1 MSSINTV
8 SPSIRDY
15 LLSRNLAF
23 ADTIVNNGYV
33 PNASGIGLPIQFN
46 NNPNVIPSLD
56 LEVEGT
62 FYRDLNIINN
72 EFNSTNT
79 LERVEINFNNSNVGN
94 IGEYTSNIASQSNSS
109 EFTVSSNNSRL
120 QLNNNQYLPNNI
132 QSYLVNIQNNNTIF
146 NNQRV
151 GGYLDNNGRIRGT
164 TNTNTIDSISGF
176 LTGATDFD
184 IRSSLASR
192 VLSGAGFID
201 DTELGIIGNRELIK
215 AMKAKALFNTRRE
228 VLGQVNLNP
237 LSLIMGNDFIREDY
251 SITVPSSSFGRVLD
265 VGLNILGFE
274 SPISYMDTEASI
286 FNYELNGNVA
296 YTNNWFDRN
305 TARIKNT
312 GRGQLTELFKNLNAN
327 LNPKFSNGGMRY
339 TPGYEDERIKT
350 SGVEQNLYIN
360 YDVDTRNLSNF
371 DGDLNYIGKFSKNVI
386 YNIPFSWNTKSNS
399 INVKSDLDS
408 GDLLDIRQNQT
419 DSDNVNTRKGGV
431 GMLGSNLQSG
441 VEGIRFDDKKTILGK
456 TQELFDKGIIK
467 TLLSNKG
474 MRSSGSILENTEDKG
489 GSYPMISKG
498 SAVKYL
504 NISQGGTS
512 DNPND
517 VFCRSWVNYRSYNQ
531 VGRLQKHSTINPRG
545 GIRLQNY
552 TKSVLDDNGF
562 VKFAPYSEDI
572 DKPLNEVRKY
582 MFSLENLAWANN
594 LDNLPKWEIG
604 SGDPIT
610 GTKGRIMWFPP
621 YDLNFSESV
630 SVGLDG
636 TNFIGRGEPIFTYNN
651 TERSGTLSFK
661 VIMDHPNY
669 LNDKGFQSTYNEFF
683 DDMVNSIVSGCGDIP
698 ETLNAF
704 LTKEERDE
712 IELEAAVQEQKKVL
726 KPQTPPEPF
735 NIYFPNDV
743 TKLSGGNDNSYEL
756 YEVLGSENEPYT
768 TPWQK
773 TQTGGYT
780 PGLTTQ
786 TNGFYEDRKNYG
798 LNKKWRN
805 PEFISKLKND
815 LRELCPSCRVKISGF
830 ASIHGQAESNK
841 KLSVDRAS
849 EIANWFRQNVIN
861 DEDPRIAEKRFSS
874 GEQNG
879 IGKGVT
885 GNKDLNQAVDHIDK
899 KKARFVT
906 ISFEP
911 DPTIDEINKENVK
924 KKVDKLKDKVLTNR
938 IRSRFFNE
946 SEHFKKLKLEDPIVY
961 NSLKDKIKFFHPS
974 FHSITPEGFNSRLTF
989 LHQCTRQGATLN
1001 KDGRP
1006 DNMSFGMAPVC
1017 ILRLG
1022 DFYHTKIMIDSMS
1035 IEYDNTWDLNP
1046 EGVGV
1051 QPMIAT
1057 IGLSFKFL
1065 GGHSMEGPIN
1075 RLQNAVAFNFFAN
1088 TEIYDPRADKIVL
1101 DENGGKY
1108 VNGIKKL
1115 DELLD
1120 DIGKDNDKEGVTSNL
1135 PQSETNQEKLSELE
1149 DLNTISGESLP
1160 DNSSNETLSVVGID
1174 RVGLTDV
1181 FVQESGIRLVGFDC
1195 FVKFSSSIDTLDKAN
1210 NILSNILPNN
1220 LKFSLLSPTNK
1231 VIQEFIYKPENDAN
1245 ITANY
1250 ILTNKVNFKFGNLTI
1265 NNNVGFDFN
1274 KENLSPGNYII
1285 NLSYNGKRLA
1295 STSIN
1300 VKKEN

>member
-8 SPSIRDY
+8 SPSIRDF

-23 ADTIVNNGYV
+23 ADTITNNGYL
-33 PNASGIGLPIQFN
+33 PNASGIGLPVQFN
-46 NNPNVIPSLD
+46 SNPNVLPSSD
-56 LEVEGT
+56 LEIEGS

-72 EFNSTNT
+72 EFNSSNT
-79 LERVEINFNNSNVGN
+79 LERIEINFNNSNASN
-94 IGEYTSNIASQSNSS
+94 SGEYTNNIASQSDTS
-109 EFTVSSNNSRL
+109 EFTTISNTQRL
-120 QLNNNQYLPNNI
+120 QLNNNLFLPNSI
-132 QSYLVNIQNNNTIF
+132 QSYLVNIENNNNIF

-151 GGYLDNNGRIRGT
+151 GGYLDGNGNIRGT
-164 TNTNTIDSISGF
+164 GDVNTIDTISGF

-192 VLSGAGFID
+192 VLSGFGFVN
-201 DTELGIIGNRELIK
+201 DTELGIIGNRELLK

-237 LSLIMGNDFIREDY
+237 LSLLMGNDFIREDY
-251 SITVPSSSFGRVLD
+251 SITIPSSDLGRVLD

-286 FNYELNGNVA
+286 FNYELNGNIA
-296 YTNNWFDRN
+296 YSNNWFDRN
-305 TARIKNT
+305 IARLKNT

-327 LNPKFSNGGMRY
+327 LDPKFTGGGMRY
-339 TPGYEDERIKT
+339 TPGYVDERIKT
-350 SGVEQNLYIN
+350 SGVEQKLYVN
-360 YDVDTRNLSNF
+360 FDSTTANF
-371 DGDLNYIGKFSKNVI
+371 DGDINYISKYSKNVVFD
-386 YNIPFSWNTKSNS
+386 IPFSWNTKANS
-399 INVKSDLDS
+399 ISIKNDLDG
-408 GDLLDIRQNQT
+408 GDLLDIRTNT
-419 DSDNVNTRKGGV
+419 SDNVNTRKGGA

-441 VEGIRFDDKKTILGK
+441 VESIRFEDKKTILGK

-467 TLLSNKG
+467 TLLANKG
-474 MRSSGSILENTEDKG
+474 MKASGSLLEATEDKA
-489 GSYPMISKG
+489 GSFPMVSKG
-498 SAVKYL
+498 SGVKFL
-504 NISQGGTS
+504 NISQGSNS

-531 VGRLQKHSTINPRG
+531 IGRLQKHSSINPKG
-545 GIRLQNY
+545 GIRSQNY

-562 VKFAPYSEDI
+562 VKFAPYSDDI
-572 DKPLNEVRKY
+572 DKPIGEVRKY

-621 YDLNFSESV
+621 YDLNFNESV
-630 SVGLDG
+630 SVGLDS

-651 TERSGTLSFK
+651 TERSGSLSFK

-698 ETLNAF
+698 DTLTSF

-712 IELEAAVQEQKKVL
+712 IELEAAVQEQKKIL

-743 TKLSGGNDNSYEL
+743 TKLSGGNDNSYEE
-756 YEVLGSENEPYT
+756 YEVMGSESEPYT

-773 TQTGGYT
+773 TLTGGYT
-780 PGLTTQ
+780 PGITTQ

-805 PEFISKLKND
+805 PEFISKLKSD

-830 ASIHGQAESNK
+830 ASIHGQTDSNK

-849 EIANWFRQNVIN
+849 EIANWFRENIIN

-885 GNKDLNQAVDHIDK
+885 GNKDLSQSVDHIDK
-899 KKARFVT
+899 KRARFVT

-911 DPTIDEINKENVK
+911 DPTIDEINKENIK
-924 KKVDKLKDKVLTNR
+924 KKVDNLSDKVLTNR

-961 NSLKDKIKFFHPS
+961 NSLKDKIKFFHPA

-1001 KDGRP
+1001 NDGRP

-1022 DFYHTKIMIDSMS
+1022 DFYHTKIMIESMS
-1035 IEYDNTWDLNP
+1035 IDYENTWDLNP

-1057 IGLSFKFL
+1057 INLSFKFL

-1088 TEIYDPRADKIVL
+1088 TEIYDPRADKIII
-1101 DENGGKY
+1101 DENGGEGKY

-1120 DIGKDNDKEGVTSNL
+1120 DIGKDNDREGVTSNL
-1135 PQSETNQEKLSELE
+1135 PKVESNQEILVDQEA
-1149 DLNTISGESLP
+1149 
-1160 DNSSNETLSVVGID
+1160 SSNIPDVSQNDTELSIVGIKS
-1174 RVGLTDV
+1174 VGLNDN
-1181 FVQESGIRLVGFDC
+1181 FIQEKNIRLVGFEC
-1195 FVKFSSSIDTLDKAN
+1195 IVNFSSEINSLEKADFIVN
-1210 NILSNILPNN
+1210 NILPKN
-1220 LKFSLLSPTNK
+1220 LKFSLLSPDNK
-1231 VIQEFIYKPENDAN
+1231 IIEEFIYKPENN
-1245 ITANY
+1245 SIITKEY
-1250 ILTNKVNFKFGNLTI
+1250 ILEEGVKYNFGNVEIDDLK
-1265 NNNVGFDFN
+1265 GFDFD
-1274 KENLSPGNYII
+1274 KENLLSGNYTI
-1285 NLSYNGKRLA
+1285 NLFYNGKRLA
-1295 STSIN
+1295 SSTVN
-1300 VKKEN
+1300 VKNEK